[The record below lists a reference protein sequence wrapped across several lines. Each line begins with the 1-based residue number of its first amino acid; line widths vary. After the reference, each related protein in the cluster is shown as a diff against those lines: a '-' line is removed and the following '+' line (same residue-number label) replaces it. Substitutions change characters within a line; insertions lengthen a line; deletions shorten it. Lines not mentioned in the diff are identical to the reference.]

1 MPGAYNGVIQ
11 TQGLSKSYG
20 EIQALKPL
28 DLSVPQH
35 PIFGFLGPNWAGKTT
50 TMKLLLG
57 LIRPVKGF
65 SGGERQRLGLAL
77 AQVNYPEL
85 LILDEPTAAKCC
97 RCRTFVTAAKCC
109 RCRTFVRAGA
119 TPGLPST
126 SRRTGPVPSS
136 RPLVAVS
143 GHLCD
148 SPPVGRD
155 KEGRHPPG
163 GEP

>member
-77 AQVNYPEL
+77 AQVNCPEL
-85 LILDEPTAAKCC
+85 LIRDEP
-97 RCRTFVTAAKCC
+97 TAAKCC

-136 RPLVAVS
+136 RPLVALS

-148 SPPVGRD
+148 SPSGGRD
-155 KEGRHPPG
+155 KEGHHPPG